1 MLTVYLDQNKWIDL
15 ARAQTGHP
23 LGAPFVE
30 TLAVLTWAVN
40 EGRARF
46 PLSAAHYY
54 ETGKQ
59 RDRRKRQDLAA
70 TMMHLSGT
78 MRIAPPPAIVP
89 WEISRALVA
98 VLGLPHSIPDMA
110 ILGEGAA
117 HAFARPTL
125 RYTAPTEWEGHALPP
140 DVRMELQRRANPEYE
155 TLLLAG
161 ATPEGMPDDMRI
173 VLNDVKS
180 LTDERFVQGQ
190 RNVAEAITKFGRHR
204 LEEVMIAST
213 YADIM
218 DPLVRAGIELGVGM
232 DELLDNMRPIVEAIP
247 SRWVEMKLRHQRQAN
262 PQKAWHGHDLN
273 DVTALAIA
281 VPYCDVVVTE
291 RSWSSMLDAAKV
303 PARFGHTVTPRLR
316 DVVDLLGT

>member
-15 ARAQTGHP
+15 ARAETGHP
-23 LGAPFVE
+23 LGVPFVE
-30 TLAVLTWAVN
+30 TLAALTWAVK

-59 RDRRKRQDLAA
+59 RDRRKRQELAA

-78 MRIAPPPAIVP
+78 LRLAPPHAIVP
-89 WEISRALVA
+89 WEIRRALVT
-98 VLGLPHSIPDMA
+98 VLGLPQAIPDMA
-110 ILGEGAA
+110 IYGEGAA
-117 HAFARPTL
+117 HAFGRPTL
-125 RYTAPTEWEGHALPP
+125 RYTAPTEWDDHALPP
-140 DVRMELQRRANPEYE
+140 DVRMELQRSANPEYE

-161 ATPEGMPDDMRI
+161 ATPEGVPDDRRI

-180 LTDERFVQGQ
+180 LTDARFVEGQ
-190 RNVAEAITKFGRHR
+190 RNVAEAVRKLGRHR

-213 YADIM
+213 FADIV
-218 DPLVRAGIELGVGM
+218 DPLVRAGIELGVGL

-262 PQKAWHGHDLN
+262 PQKAWHGNDLN

-291 RSWSSMLDAAKV
+291 RSWTSMLNVAKV
-303 PARFGHTVTPRLR
+303 PARFSHTVTASLR